1 MTTIEIQSFQE
12 MLTIASD
19 FGIQSVAQL
28 HFFLEVAKTN
38 APTFT
43 IIDLA
48 STDDASSKSYKKALG
63 QFRKLSSGSPYRSND
78 GLNLLEYVETGMNR
92 RVWLTPKGHVLL
104 QSLNIKEYD
113 TCSDHH

>member
-1 MTTIEIQSFQE
+1 MTTIEIQNFQK
-12 MLTIASD
+12 MLTTASN
-19 FGIQSVAQL
+19 FGIQSVTQL
-28 HFFLEVAKTN
+28 NFFLEVAKTN
-38 APTFT
+38 APSLT

-92 RVWLTPKGHVLL
+92 RVWLTPKGLEL
-104 QSLNIKEYD
+104 RQSLKIK
-113 TCSDHH
+113 